1 MDAIKAQEAARL
13 CFLRADLDK
22 KVKDFKATMTAAFDG
37 ANEAQLRFQRDRAT
51 TTIQIPV
58 RWLPVL
64 ISVASSEIDNIDKEI
79 NDL

>member
-13 CFLRADLDK
+13 CFQRADLDK
-22 KVKDFKATMTAAFDG
+22 KVKDFKATMAAAFDG